1 MTAEL
6 RHPRVSRRSR
16 VVTAAVRSAKLC
28 GVCRNIRVLA
38 NFQPP
43 TTPEEIEAAAL
54 QYVRKV
60 SGLRAPGKSDVEA
73 FDRAVAE
80 ITAATK
86 RLLTSLP
93 PRGEV
98 RTRDG
103 EKAKA
108 KLKWTVRAA
117 RIAKTAAT

>member
-1 MTAEL
+1 M
-6 RHPRVSRRSR
+6 
-16 VVTAAVRSAKLC
+16 
-28 GVCRNIRVLA
+28 CRNIRVLY

-43 TTPEEIEAAAL
+43 TTAEEVEAAAL

-60 SGLRAPGKSDVEA
+60 SGLRAPGKADVEA
-73 FDRAVAE
+73 FDRAVTE
-80 ITAATK
+80 VTAATK
-86 RLLTSLP
+86 RLLAALS

-108 KLKWTVRAA
+108 RLKWTVRAS
-117 RIAKTAAT
+117 RIAKTAGGAT